1 MPVTSSRE
9 IALFLGSLATGQ
21 LPSAADVTLLSDLT
35 RDEAGQLRDAWPAL
49 PEEARIGVM
58 TWAAELAEDN
68 VDLAFT
74 QLARIG
80 LADPLATV
88 RARAAETLW
97 ESTDRAA
104 ADALRRAL
112 REDPDESV
120 RAAAAASLRHFVV
133 MRELEQFDLADG
145 DRIVDAL
152 RESVEDRAEAVDV
165 RALALEALGARTLEW
180 VPKLIAEAYN
190 ADERRM
196 RIAAVHAMGDN
207 TEERW
212 LEYVHEQFYSDDA
225 EFRFEAAVAAGG
237 IASEESIEPLI
248 PLLDDEDSQVVLAA
262 VEALGEIGGA
272 DSLAVLKEF
281 RQRAPEGMDEVI
293 AAAIE
298 TAVEGGIQTGEDD
311 DEYEDEDA

>member
-1 MPVTSSRE
+1 MPATSSRE
-9 IALFLGSLATGQ
+9 IALFLRSLAAGQ
-21 LPSAADVTLLSDLT
+21 MPSAADVTLLSDLT
-35 RDEAGQLRDAWPAL
+35 QDEAGQVRETWSAL
-49 PEEARIGVM
+49 PEEARVGVM
-58 TWAAELAEDN
+58 TWAAELVEDN

-74 QLARIG
+74 QLAKIG
-80 LADPLATV
+80 LGDPLATV

-97 ESTDRAA
+97 ESIDRGAA
-104 ADALRRAL
+104 ETLQRML

-133 MRELEQFDLADG
+133 MRELETFDSAGG

-152 RESVEDRAEAVDV
+152 RAAVEDTAEAADV
-165 RALALEALGARTLEW
+165 RGLALEALGSRTLEW
-180 VPKLIAEAYN
+180 VPRLIGEAYN
-190 ADERRM
+190 DDERRM

-207 TEERW
+207 AEERW

-237 IASEESIEPLI
+237 IASADSIEPLL

-262 VEALGEIGGA
+262 VEALGEIGGRDA
-272 DSLAVLKEF
+272 LAVLKEF
-281 RQRAPEGMDEVI
+281 RQHAPEGMDEVI

-298 TAVEGGIQTGEDD
+298 TAVETGILTGADEDD
-311 DEYEDEDA
+311 EEDE